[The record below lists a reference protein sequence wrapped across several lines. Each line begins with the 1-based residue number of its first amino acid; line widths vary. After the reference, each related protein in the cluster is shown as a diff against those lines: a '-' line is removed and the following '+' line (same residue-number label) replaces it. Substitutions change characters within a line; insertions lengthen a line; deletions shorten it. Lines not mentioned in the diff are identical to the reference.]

1 MPPVLATAPPGR
13 DKTSSKSASDDM
25 TAVRNITST
34 FTPYRALASSILRA
48 HSAHTHPTSK
58 WIMNAP
64 CVPLE
69 THQTRQILA
78 LDSWARVMTTIDT
91 TVNSLYD
98 LIDPGAAR
106 ILTKLADECFTKVSK
121 AYKPCLFEIIHCLVP
136 YPIFRLF
143 SLIMAL
149 GDNDLVLDFEYYRLK
164 LAQYRVTL
172 VDDVPDLSALAA
184 GIRDVRNQITMFDIA
199 LDHRKYILTLFD
211 IAKLSNYRTWKHCD
225 DLVKY
230 LRTLRDSL
238 ASKPDPSAWTQTDVD
253 TLDNLIATANSDL
266 IKDNL
271 SSMAPTGTPSP
282 TPVKQVQSATTP
294 NIGADAD
301 PNPSPSLSDTND
313 NSNRTLAKP
322 DVPGPGHL
330 HSHRYVP
337 QIHSPRE
344 RLKTT
349 RMRQRQLH
357 TWSRCT
363 ATQRRP

>member
-1 MPPVLATAPPGR
+1 
-13 DKTSSKSASDDM
+13 
-25 TAVRNITST
+25 
-34 FTPYRALASSILRA
+34 
-48 HSAHTHPTSK
+48 
-58 WIMNAP
+58 
-64 CVPLE
+64 
-69 THQTRQILA
+69 
-78 LDSWARVMTTIDT
+78 MTTIDT

-225 DLVKY
+225 DLVRH

-271 SSMAPTGTPSP
+271 SFM
-282 TPVKQVQSATTP
+282 TP
-294 NIGADAD
+294 N
-301 PNPSPSLSDTND
+301 DTNTT
-313 NSNRTLAKP
+313 NSRSTSQTTSGKARVALT
-322 DVPGPGHL
+322 
-330 HSHRYVP
+330 SH
-337 QIHSPRE
+337 
-344 RLKTT
+344 TT
-349 RMRQRQLH
+349 TSTGLWNSRPSHKYPCSTH
-357 TWSRCT
+357 TW
-363 ATQRRP
+363 P